1 MQKQTA
7 DISRATFLLASLPI
21 IPGIGNIFQ
30 VAHEAS
36 GWIRFALTTISHPLI
51 CRDTPCIEV
60 IPGWCNSPSQL
71 CYNDDDDVCLCCF
84 RCTLD
89 AHWWWWSWWHHICW
103 SCLLSAV
110 CVGVATEWIPGGTG
124 AILPVGSARWYHP
137 ASGGDRR
144 SDVRLHVLCAA
155 LRWPALPHSRGTAA
169 ERHRRGKAVWADCV
183 GGGTL
188 SWVGRRSAWSET
200 AQVRLQGPTEVSFL
214 DFYVCFIIRSV
225 SLWLW
230 SRLHI
235 IITPVYTEV
244 NCDAVL
250 FV

>member
-1 MQKQTA
+1 MA
-7 DISRATFLLASLPI
+7 SHLLK
-21 IPGIGNIFQ
+21 
-30 VAHEAS
+30 
-36 GWIRFALTTISHPLI
+36 
-51 CRDTPCIEV
+51 
-60 IPGWCNSPSQL
+60 
-71 CYNDDDDVCLCCF
+71 
-84 RCTLD
+84 
-89 AHWWWWSWWHHICW
+89 
-103 SCLLSAV
+103 LLSAV

-235 IITPVYTEV
+235 YYHTSLHWSELWCSAVCVSIRAHRYAKHKMQPVYILLTALWRLE
-244 NCDAVL
+244 
-250 FV
+250 FPM